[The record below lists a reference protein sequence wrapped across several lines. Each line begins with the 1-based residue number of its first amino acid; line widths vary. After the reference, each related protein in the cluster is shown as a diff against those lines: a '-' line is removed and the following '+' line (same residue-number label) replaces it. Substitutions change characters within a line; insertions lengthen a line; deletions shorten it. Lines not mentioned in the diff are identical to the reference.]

1 MGGGTLLVIQWAAQT
16 YDETIART
24 MGMVTFTISNVAFSL
39 ATKDERNSVFSLDV
53 LSDRPF
59 IIATGVSILTIVL
72 MTELGVLNRLLGTT
86 SLTLDL
92 WVACALV
99 GLAIIPISEVRKRI
113 WNVEAEEVP
122 VVARSE
128 SLPVSA

>member
-1 MGGGTLLVIQWAAQT
+1 M
-16 YDETIART
+16 
-24 MGMVTFTISNVAFSL
+24 
-39 ATKDERNSVFSLDV
+39 

-59 IIATGVSILTIVL
+59 IIATGVSIITIVL

-86 SLTLDL
+86 SLTLEQ

-122 VVARSE
+122 AAVRPE